1 MKKILFFLMFLCFAM
16 GADAQRQAFVK
27 REGGYTNIRR
37 GPGTGYG
44 IVRKE
49 RDGNPIFVGDN
60 VGGWYEVYSA
70 GGGFVGYISANKVVF
85 GRGGQ
90 PRRPRYDRYDDG
102 GGLISVQVA
111 QEGGYTNLRNGPG
124 TNYRIVGKVRD
135 GSYVYTY
142 PGDGTGG
149 WQRIYNSNGG
159 FRGWIAKSKLWF

>member
-1 MKKILFFLMFLCFAM
+1 MRKFFVLLMLLSFAI
-16 GADAQRQAFVK
+16 GADAQTRAFVK
-27 REGGYTNIRR
+27 QEGGYTNIRR
-37 GPGTGYG
+37 GPGTNYG

-49 RDGNPIFVGDN
+49 RDGNPILIGDN
-60 VGGWYEVYSA
+60 VGGWYEVYSS
-70 GGGFVGYISANKVVF
+70 GGSFVGYIAASKVVF
-85 GRGGQ
+85 GGNQ
-90 PRRPRYDRYDDG
+90 PRRPRYNRYNDG

-149 WQRIYNSNGG
+149 WQRIYNGNGG
-159 FRGWIAKSKLWF
+159 FRGWMAKSKLWF